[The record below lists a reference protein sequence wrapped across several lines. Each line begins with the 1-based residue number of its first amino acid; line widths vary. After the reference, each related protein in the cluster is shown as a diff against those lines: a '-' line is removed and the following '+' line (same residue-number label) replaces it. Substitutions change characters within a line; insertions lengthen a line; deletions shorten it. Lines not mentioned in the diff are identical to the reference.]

1 MRAGRAGDPAC
12 RSRAWRRR
20 VVRREADPMS
30 LLSADAISL
39 SFGGIRA
46 VDRLSFDVQPGEV
59 FSIIGPNGA
68 GKTSIF
74 NLISRLYPLETGRLS
89 FGGRDLGRLEPHEV
103 ASAGIARTFQNIRLF
118 DQASVLT
125 NLMLGRY
132 RHNRASVLAQCLF
145 LPAARRQVL
154 ADREKV
160 EQTIDFL
167 KIERYRDK
175 RAGDLSYGVRKIV
188 ELGRALVS
196 EPSLLL
202 LDEPSSGLSP
212 EETLGMVFWVE
223 DIRDKLGITVMMI
236 EHDMSLVSSVSSRVL
251 AVNQGSRLA
260 LGTAAEVQS
269 DPAVIAAY
277 LGQATP
283 GRGPG

>member
-1 MRAGRAGDPAC
+1 
-12 RSRAWRRR
+12 
-20 VVRREADPMS
+20 MS
-30 LLSADAISL
+30 LLVADNISL

-46 VDRLSFDVQPGEV
+46 VDHLSFEVAQGDV

-74 NLISRLYPLETGRLS
+74 NLVSRIYPLETGQLR
-89 FGGRDLGRLEPHEV
+89 FQGRELGLLAPHEI
-103 ASAGIARTFQNIRLF
+103 AGAGIARTFQNIRLF
-118 DQASVLT
+118 DNASVLT

-145 LPAARRQVL
+145 LPPARRQVL
-154 ADREKV
+154 ADRERV
-160 EQTIDFL
+160 EQVIEFL
-167 KIERYRDK
+167 EIERYRDK

-196 EPSLLL
+196 EPTLLL

-212 EETLGMVFWVE
+212 EETLDMVFWIE

-236 EHDMSLVSSVSSRVL
+236 EHDMSLVSSVSNRVL
-251 AVNQGSRLA
+251 AVNTGTRLA
-260 LGTAAEVQS
+260 LGTAAEVQA
-269 DPAVIAAY
+269 DPAVVAAY
-277 LGQATP
+277 LGDAVP
-283 GRGPG
+283 GRVAG